1 MDRAQNGARSL
12 RGLIGVLSTDF
23 AALSATRLLSI
34 AVPWYVLVTT
44 GSVAKTGVVTFCQI
58 VPFVVAQP
66 LVGPLIDRIGPRRV
80 SISGDL
86 ISMSALVA
94 VGSLHAA
101 GLLHLWELMALLAV
115 QGSADGPAVS
125 AKSVLIPSVTRAAR
139 ISLVQGSGLITAIE
153 RIATVAGPAAG
164 GVLIAAFGAPQAFW
178 LAAAL
183 LGLAAVIAA
192 ATLSDPAP
200 SDVAPGAAA
209 APPPAVPEGYLRQLG
224 QGAAFLRREGL
235 LRTIVGML
243 IATNLLD
250 AAFMAVLL
258 PAWARAHGHGAATV
272 GLVVSVFAATSVV
285 SAIAAARFGDRL
297 PRRTVYMVGFVI
309 GGVPRFAAMA
319 LGLPLGATLAVFAVG
334 GLGSGFI
341 NPIIG
346 AVTYERIPAHLLG
359 RVRTLI
365 EALSWAGIPFGGL
378 FAAALIGLSG
388 LTGALAI
395 TGGAYL
401 LAIVVPG
408 LRPEWSAMHKAPPS
422 APDQADAVTADAVTV
437 DAVNPHVEI
446 EVAR

>member
-1 MDRAQNGARSL
+1 MDRAQNGTRSL

-44 GSVAKTGVVTFCQI
+44 GSVAKTGVVAFCQI

-80 SISGDL
+80 SIGGDL

-125 AKSVLIPSVTRAAR
+125 AKSVLIPTVTRAAQ

-200 SDVAPGAAA
+200 SDAAPGAA

-243 IATNLLD
+243 VATNLLD

-297 PRRTVYMVGFVI
+297 PRRTVYMVGFVV

-422 APDQADAVTADAVTV
+422 APDQADAVTADAVTA

>member
-1 MDRAQNGARSL
+1 MDRAQSGTRSL

-94 VGSLHAA
+94 VASLHAA

-125 AKSVLIPSVTRAAR
+125 AKSVLIPSVTRAAQ

-192 ATLSDPAP
+192 ATLSDPAL
-200 SDVAPGAAA
+200 SDPAPRDLTPGAA
-209 APPPAVPEGYLRQLG
+209 APPPALPEGYLRQLG

-243 IATNLLD
+243 VATNLLD

-272 GLVVSVFAATSVV
+272 GLVVSVFAATSVL

-422 APDQADAVTADAVTV
+422 APDQADAVTADAV
-437 DAVNPHVEI
+437 NPHVEI